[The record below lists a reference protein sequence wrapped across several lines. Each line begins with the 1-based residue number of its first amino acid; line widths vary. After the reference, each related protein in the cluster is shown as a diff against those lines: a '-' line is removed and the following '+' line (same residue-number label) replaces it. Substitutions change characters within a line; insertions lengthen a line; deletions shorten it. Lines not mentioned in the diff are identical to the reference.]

1 MENKDDFMESVN
13 ETARSENNER
23 KGDEPLT
30 TGGEF
35 IRINYEIL
43 PIEELRKQG
52 KKLMIKDFNELNK
65 QKLIEAIRNAKNK
78 KSDFHS
84 S

>member
-1 MENKDDFMESVN
+1 MRNNDNFMKPVD
-13 ETARSENNER
+13 ETAGSESNER
-23 KGDEPLT
+23 KGEEPST

-35 IRINYEIL
+35 NRINYEIL

-65 QKLIEAIRNAKNK
+65 QKLIEAIRNAKKNK
-78 KSDFHS
+78 QDSTHK
-84 S
+84 